1 MFKIELKYFV
11 LNINFEYKYQYENS
25 KLVLT
30 RDKTRFLLLLPLN
43 NNCPP
48 GSSLSVVCLFF
59 LNACWKTRKEGY
71 ILPYP
76 VMVGYNCPS
85 IL

>member
-1 MFKIELKYFV
+1 M
-11 LNINFEYKYQYENS
+11 
-25 KLVLT
+25 
-30 RDKTRFLLLLPLN
+30 TRFLLLLPLN
-43 NNCPP
+43 YNGTP
-48 GSSLSVVCLFF
+48 GSSLSAVHLFF
-59 LNACWKTRKEGY
+59 LNASLETRKEGY

>member
-1 MFKIELKYFV
+1 M
-11 LNINFEYKYQYENS
+11 
-25 KLVLT
+25 
-30 RDKTRFLLLLPLN
+30 TRFLLLLPLN
-43 NNCPP
+43 YNGPP

-59 LNACWKTRKEGY
+59 LNASLETRKEGY